1 MFSVLVLLSAKVV
14 LSSHLFFLSY
24 LQPPPQPPPP
34 PPSVVSFPYF
44 SSHSPTPTP
53 PHPRV
58 PFFFLFSL
66 NSTSFSLFF
75 FHLVFS
81 GIRHSCSS
89 VYFIHHLSSTFYSQH
104 VMLFSPSS
112 LMIQARISTSLTIQ
126 VVLLLLSS
134 FQLDFLLLS
143 PFKLFIL
150 LLPVIIQAHFSVD
163 HHSSSS
169 NSLIIQDL
177 QYTLHIVQ
185 TLRSVSHPMQAFRS
199 RLAERKRPKF
209 LPQPLP
215 STSLL
220 SSSASNSLIIEALLL
235 L

>member
-1 MFSVLVLLSAKVV
+1 MSCCSVLL
-14 LSSHLFFLSY
+14 
-24 LQPPPQPPPP
+24 
-34 PPSVVSFPYF
+34 
-44 SSHSPTPTP
+44 
-53 PHPRV
+53 
-58 PFFFLFSL
+58 PF
-66 NSTSFSLFF
+66 
-75 FHLVFS
+75 
-81 GIRHSCSS
+81 
-89 VYFIHHLSSTFYSQH
+89 
-104 VMLFSPSS
+104 
-112 LMIQARISTSLTIQ
+112 Q
-126 VVLLLLSS
+126 VVLLLLSL

-169 NSLIIQDL
+169 KSLIIQDL

-220 SSSASNSLIIEALLL
+220 SSSFYFSPHSSSSVYFAHHSSHFFDFAHHSSHFFYFAHHSISFFYSFYHSSSSFYFVRYSSSVFLLL
-235 L
+235 LSIIIQVLPSASPIIQASFSFQFS